1 MKALILGSILGLAVI
16 GCGGSSSNCGN
27 AMCPSPS
34 TKTYQVC
41 ASQGSSVTTE
51 NYGGMSCTIDV
62 NNPQDPASMMCA
74 QKIAAWC
81 AM

>member
-1 MKALILGSILGLAVI
+1 
-16 GCGGSSSNCGN
+16 
-27 AMCPSPS
+27 
-34 TKTYQVC
+34 VC

-62 NNPQDPASMMCA
+62 NNPQDPTSMQCA